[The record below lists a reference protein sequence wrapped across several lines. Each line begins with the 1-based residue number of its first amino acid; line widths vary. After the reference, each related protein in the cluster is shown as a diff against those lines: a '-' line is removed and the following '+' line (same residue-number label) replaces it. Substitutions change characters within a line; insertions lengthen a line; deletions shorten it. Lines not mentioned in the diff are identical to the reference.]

1 MKKSVTGTLFTDL
14 VLFTHPLP
22 YKDLSLSREKM
33 EILVSHEL
41 KQKLPLLIEMK
52 MEEIMQEL
60 AVLRQGVQELLVS
73 KRRLRPVHEW
83 WLKQHNDRSRQS
95 LSRVKKRDLA
105 VQRQLEHRERTRQN
119 DARHSL
125 TRSIESVAGPSPA
138 GRVRDGMGVRL
149 GRYTMDPQSWI
160 RTQAGLQPRKTIA
173 YLVSLYNGSYWVPW
187 IQQYGDGKMKLFSGW
202 DEESNPTFTFAAKGD
217 VVVKTSPP
225 AKWEANSIIK
235 FSDAH
240 MWKVFAVVQAFL
252 DDVDPDLEGPD
263 FAEFRSYVDVMS
275 QFSSYKVF
283 GTSDDTEWAPTY
295 LATWD
300 DPAKAL
306 RAFRKVAP
314 RVAVLRA
321 AFLEGISTPFD
332 SIVST

>member
-1 MKKSVTGTLFTDL
+1 MRRSVTGTLFTDL
-14 VLFTHPLP
+14 TFLTHPLP
-22 YKDLSLSREKM
+22 YKDLSHSREKV
-33 EILVSHEL
+33 ENLVSHEL
-41 KQKLPLLIEMK
+41 KQNFPLLIE

-60 AVLRQGVQELLVS
+60 AVLRQGLQELLVS

-95 LSRVKKRDLA
+95 LTRVKKRDLA
-105 VQRQLEHRERTRQN
+105 AQRVVEHRERTRQN
-119 DARHSL
+119 AARHSL
-125 TRSIESVAGPSPA
+125 TRTVESVGGPSPT
-138 GRVRDGMGVRL
+138 GRVREGMCVRL

-187 IQQYGDGKMKLFSGW
+187 VQQYGDGKMKLFSGW
-202 DEESNPTFTFAAKGD
+202 DEEMGNPTFTFAAKGD

-225 AKWEANSIIK
+225 AKWEAGSIIK

-240 MWKVFAVVQAFL
+240 MWKVFAVVFAFL
-252 DDVDPDLEGPD
+252 EEVDPDLEGPD
-263 FAEFRSYVDVMS
+263 FEEFRGYVDVMS
-275 QFSSYKVF
+275 QFSCYEVLD
-283 GTSDDTEWAPTY
+283 GTDWAPTY
-295 LATWD
+295 LATWE
-300 DPAKAL
+300 PTKAL
-306 RAFRKVAP
+306 RAFRKVSS

-332 SIVST
+332 SIVSA

>member
-1 MKKSVTGTLFTDL
+1 MKNSVTGTSFTDL
-14 VLFTHPLP
+14 VSLTHPLP

-60 AVLRQGVQELLVS
+60 AVLRQGLQELLVS

-95 LSRVKKRDLA
+95 LTRVKKRDLA
-105 VQRQLEHRERTRQN
+105 AQRVVEHRERTRQN

-125 TRSIESVAGPSPA
+125 TRSIESVGGPSPT
-138 GRVRDGMGVRL
+138 GRVREGMCVRL

-187 IQQYGDGKMKLFSGW
+187 VQQYGDGKMKLFSGW
-202 DEESNPTFTFAAKGD
+202 DEEMGNPTFTFAAKGD

-225 AKWEANSIIK
+225 AKWEAGSIIK

-240 MWKVFAVVQAFL
+240 MWKVFAVVFAFL
-252 DDVDPDLEGPD
+252 SEVDPDLDGPD
-263 FAEFRSYVDVMS
+263 FEEFRGYVDVMS
-275 QFSSYKVF
+275 QFSSYRIF
-283 GTSDDTEWAPTY
+283 GTGDDTEWAPTY
-295 LATWD
+295 LATWE
-300 DPAKAL
+300 PAKAL

-314 RVAVLRA
+314 RVAVLRT
-321 AFLEGISTPFD
+321 AFLEGISTSFD
-332 SIVST
+332 SIVSA